1 VDPTDIL
8 PAGRGM
14 GNKPEAADR
23 FLAHRGLIAF
33 ATGAAMAEAAL
44 LAAFAP
50 AARVLAPQVTALPPL
65 AVFHDLRWLYSAHRS
80 WLEFI
85 LLLAGL
91 ILARSAVNSLLV
103 RLAWPGAV
111 EPPATLEA
119 WRSALGFTLFAF
131 LLMSPVV
138 SLTLGVAILPF
149 SWPFLATLPVMLL
162 IAVPLS
168 HGGAASYW
176 WRMLPP
182 PTAVGWL
189 LTDFAVLS
197 VTAAAIGRLPLFGAV
212 PAAGLAGLVNART
225 WYGLTGAVARART
238 RALAGGWAGGARLV
252 PAVPVATLAAIAV
265 ITLMTKLVF
274 VVGIP
279 TGNSLAAAADQV
291 GRGGQVPVV
300 TGAHTASQAGP
311 PAPTGRAQ
319 PAEAARLDRS
329 RHPPVLEVAGFGS
342 WCCEHGRSLAYVMPG
357 TLVQQF
363 SYRGLDPAG
372 HPLPY
377 GPAASDLPLPVL
389 GDRIAA
395 QVWRLHA
402 RTGQRVDIV
411 AESEG
416 TLGVYAMLARHPDVP
431 LAAVVLLSPIVAPG
445 QVSYPVGGG
454 SARVPGDELQGVVW
468 FIGGLSPFGTSGA
481 QTLIESVNQVGAQFA
496 EQAAH
501 DHHLPWLELVPLAD
515 AVTLPACS
523 LPSNVLVVPALHGA
537 LLNDP
542 ESLRIVRGFLTDHR
556 VSAPSGLR
564 TTAEIVAAAASAWRI
579 PQATTPSPPCRR

>member
-1 VDPTDIL
+1 
-8 PAGRGM
+8 M
-14 GNKPEAADR
+14 GNRPEPAAG

-33 ATGAAMAEAAL
+33 ATGAAMAEAGL
-44 LAAFAP
+44 LAVAAP

-65 AVFHDLRWLYSAHRS
+65 AVFHDLRWLYSAQRS

-91 ILARSAVNSLLV
+91 ILARSAVNSMLV

-111 EPPATLEA
+111 ERPAPLAA
-119 WRSALGFTLFAF
+119 WRCALGFTVFAF

-138 SLTLGVAILPF
+138 SLILGVAILPF
-149 SWPFLATLPVMLL
+149 SWPFFATLPVLLL

-182 PTAVGWL
+182 RSAVGWL
-189 LTDFAVLS
+189 LADFAILS
-197 VTAAAIGRLPLFGAV
+197 LAAAAIGRLPLLGAV
-212 PAAGLAGLVNART
+212 PAAGLAGLVNARA
-225 WYGLTGAVARART
+225 WYGLTGAVARARA
-238 RALAGGWAGGARLV
+238 RAGGWLGGTRLV
-252 PAVPVATLAAIAV
+252 PAVPAATLAAIAV
-265 ITLMTKLVF
+265 ITLLTKLVF

-279 TGNSLAAAADQV
+279 TGDAARAAAGVAGPADQV
-291 GRGGQVPVV
+291 PAVADMRTVN
-300 TGAHTASQAGP
+300 QAGP
-311 PAPTGRAQ
+311 PASPGRAQ
-319 PAEAARLDRS
+319 PAQAAGVDRP
-329 RHPPVLEVAGFGS
+329 RHQPVLEVAGFGS

-363 SYRGLDPAG
+363 SYRGLDPDG

-377 GPAASDLPLPVL
+377 GPAAGDLPLPVL

-402 RTGQRVDIV
+402 RTGQRVNIV

-416 TLGVYAMLARHPDVP
+416 TLGVYAMLARHPHVP

-445 QVSYPVGGG
+445 QVSYPIGGG

-468 FIGGLSPFGTSGA
+468 FVGGLSPFGTSGA

-496 EQAAH
+496 AQAAR

-537 LLNDP
+537 LLNDAA
-542 ESLRIVRGFLTDHR
+542 SLRMVRDFLTDHR
-556 VSAPSGLR
+556 VSGTAGLR

-579 PQATTPSPPCRR
+579 PQATAPSPPCRR

>member
-1 VDPTDIL
+1 
-8 PAGRGM
+8 M
-14 GNKPEAADR
+14 GNKPEAAAG
-23 FLAHRGLIAF
+23 FLAHRGLIAL

-50 AARVLAPQVTALPPL
+50 AARALAPQVTTLPPL
-65 AVFHDLRWLYSAHRS
+65 AVFHDLRWLYSAQRS

-85 LLLAGL
+85 LVLAGL

-103 RLAWPGAV
+103 RLAWPATV
-111 EPPATLEA
+111 EPPTLLEA
-119 WRSALGFTLFAF
+119 LRCALGFTVFAF

-168 HGGAASYW
+168 HGGAASCW

-182 PTAVGWL
+182 PAAVGWL

-197 VTAAAIGRLPLFGAV
+197 VTAAVIGRLPFFGAV
-212 PAAGLAGLVNART
+212 PAAGLAGLVNARA
-225 WYGLTGAVARART
+225 WYGLTGAVARARA
-238 RALAGGWAGGARLV
+238 RAGGWPGGARLV
-252 PAVPVATLAAIAV
+252 PAVPVAMLAAIAV
-265 ITLMTKLVF
+265 ITLLTKLVF

-279 TGNSLAAAADQV
+279 TGNPPAAAAVQV
-291 GRGGQVPVV
+291 GQAGQVPVV
-300 TGAHTASQAGP
+300 MGARTANQAGP
-311 PAPTGRAQ
+311 PASPGRAQ
-319 PAEAARLDRS
+319 PAARLDRPQ
-329 RHPPVLEVAGFGS
+329 HPPVLEVAGFGS
-342 WCCEHGRSLAYVMPG
+342 WCCEHSRSLADVMPG

-402 RTGQRVDIV
+402 RTGQPVDIV

-445 QVSYPVGGG
+445 QVSYPVGDG
-454 SARVPGDELQGVVW
+454 SAPVPGDELQGVVW
-468 FIGGLSPFGTSGA
+468 FVGGLSPFGTSGA
-481 QTLIESVNQVGAQFA
+481 RTLIESVNQVGAQFA
-496 EQAAH
+496 EQAAR

-523 LPSNVLVVPALHGA
+523 LPSNVLMVPALHGA
-537 LLNDP
+537 LLDDP
-542 ESLRIVRGFLTDHR
+542 ESLRMVRDFLTDHR
-556 VSAPSGLR
+556 VSGPSGLR

-579 PQATTPSPPCRR
+579 PQATTPSPPCRQ

>member
-1 VDPTDIL
+1 
-8 PAGRGM
+8 M
-14 GNKPEAADR
+14 GNKPEATAG

-44 LAAFAP
+44 LAAAAP
-50 AARVLAPQVTALPPL
+50 AARVLAPQVTTLPPL
-65 AVFHDLRWLYSAHRS
+65 AVFHDLRWLYSAQQS
-80 WLEFI
+80 WVEFI
-85 LLLAGL
+85 LVLAGL
-91 ILARSAVNSLLV
+91 ILARSAVNSLLI

-111 EPPATLEA
+111 EAPAPLEA
-119 WRSALGFTLFAF
+119 LRCALGFTVFAF

-168 HGGAASYW
+168 HGGAASNW

-182 PTAVGWL
+182 PAAVGWL

-197 VTAAAIGRLPLFGAV
+197 VTAAVIGRLPVFGAV
-212 PAAGLAGLVNART
+212 PAAGLAGLVNARA

-238 RALAGGWAGGARLV
+238 RAGAGGWPGGARLV
-252 PAVPVATLAAIAV
+252 PAVPVAILAAIAV
-265 ITLMTKLVF
+265 ITVLTKLVF

-279 TGNSLAAAADQV
+279 MGNPPTAAAIQV
-291 GRGGQVPVV
+291 GQAGQVPVV
-300 TGAHTASQAGP
+300 TSARTANQAGP

-319 PAEAARLDRS
+319 PAKASRPDRS

-377 GPAASDLPLPVL
+377 GPGASDLPLPVL

-402 RTGQRVDIV
+402 RTGQPVDIV

-445 QVSYPVGGG
+445 QVSYPVGDG
-454 SARVPGDELQGVVW
+454 SALVPGDELQGVVW
-468 FIGGLSPFGTSGA
+468 FVGGLSPFGTSGA

-537 LLNDP
+537 LLDDP
-542 ESLRIVRGFLTDHR
+542 ESLRMVRDFLTDHR

>member
-1 VDPTDIL
+1 
-8 PAGRGM
+8 M
-14 GNKPEAADR
+14 GSRPEAAG

-33 ATGAAMAEAAL
+33 ATGAAMAEAGL
-44 LAAFAP
+44 LAAAAP
-50 AARVLAPQVTALPPL
+50 AARALAPQVSALPPL
-65 AVFHDLRWLYSAHRS
+65 AVFHDLRWLYSAQRS

-85 LLLAGL
+85 LLLAAL

-103 RLAWPGAV
+103 RLAWPRAE
-111 EPPATLEA
+111 EPPAPLA
-119 WRSALGFTLFAF
+119 ALLCALGFTVFAF

-149 SWPFLATLPVMLL
+149 SWPFLAVVPVMLL

-168 HGGAASYW
+168 HGGVGAYW

-182 PTAVGWL
+182 RAAVGWL
-189 LTDFAVLS
+189 LADFAVLS
-197 VTAAAIGRLPLFGAV
+197 VTAAVIGRLSVLAAV
-212 PAAGLAGLVNART
+212 PVAGLAGLVNARA
-225 WYGLTGAVARART
+225 WYGLTGAVARAHAR
-238 RALAGGWAGGARLV
+238 AGGWPAGVRLI

-279 TGNSLAAAADQV
+279 TGNPPQAVADGAQ
-291 GRGGQVPVV
+291 QVPV
-300 TGAHTASQAGP
+300 AASARTASQAGP
-311 PAPTGRAQ
+311 PASSGRAGDS
-319 PAEAARLDRS
+319 AARKDRPS
-329 RHPPVLEVAGFGS
+329 HRPVLEVAGFGS
-342 WCCEHGRSLAYVMPG
+342 WCCGHARSLAYVMPG

-363 SYRGLDPAG
+363 SYRGLGPAG
-372 HPLPY
+372 RPLPY
-377 GPAASDLPLPVL
+377 GPEASDLPLPEL
-389 GDRIAA
+389 GDRIAD

-402 RTGQRVDIV
+402 KTGQRVDIV

-431 LAAVVLLSPIVAPG
+431 VAAVVLLSPIIAPG

-454 SARVPGDELQGVVW
+454 SALLPADELRGVVW
-468 FIGGLSPFGTSGA
+468 FVGGLSPFGTSGA
-481 QTLIESVNQVGAQFA
+481 QTLLESVNRVGAQFA
-496 EQAAH
+496 EQAARNH
-501 DHHLPWLELVPLAD
+501 GLRWLELVPLAD

-537 LLNDP
+537 LLDNP
-542 ESLRIVRGFLTDHR
+542 VSLRMVRDFLTERPVRG
-556 VSAPSGLR
+556 ASGLR